1 MAHTRSISRPIIV
14 AMPRRAGRVRR
25 AGRRAGRVARRVGHH
40 ARSAAPTGGILL
52 AAAALGYGK
61 QKGYLKKLPVIGG
74 SPNLTLGIAGYLAR
88 RYSGNAHIKNAGLA
102 AMIVSAYSFG
112 NQQAGGTAGEEGE
125 EGDDGAFGDDAA
137 V

>member
-14 AMPRRAGRVRR
+14 AMPRRTGRVRR
-25 AGRRAGRVARRVGHH
+25 AARRVGRAARHVGRH
-40 ARSAAPTGGILL
+40 ARGAAPTGGLILS
-52 AAAALGYGK
+52 AAVLGYAK
-61 QKGYLKKLPVIGG
+61 QKGYLKKIPVIGG

-88 RYSGNAHIKNAGLA
+88 RYSGNAHVKNVGLA